1 MLLLLCLMN
10 LQWMKG
16 MRNLYFNFFLLSL
29 LFFSSVDKSFSED
42 EFPPLDLNKKQKT
55 IVDNALSSCG
65 DVNFEN
71 LLNARKEK
79 LGLNEPDK
87 TINRKKQLDNSLGI
101 EVSRSIETIY
111 TPEQSLA
118 NVKKILSSIKDDR
131 LYSAIAYYIIRDFAF
146 YENGLC
152 KSLKNHFDTY
162 KIYKEF
168 YLKTKNKELDPIYE
182 NENNLYFFYKN
193 SSNARKR
200 LLLAIQSKKRL
211 LEKEQFLLKNLKI
224 FTNYI

>member
-1 MLLLLCLMN
+1 
-10 LQWMKG
+10 MKC
-16 MRNLYFNFFLLSL
+16 MRNLYFNFFLLII

-42 EFPPLDLNKKQKT
+42 EFPPLDLNKKQKI
-55 IVDNALSSCG
+55 IVDNAISSCG

-71 LLNARKEK
+71 LLNVRKEK

-111 TPEQSLA
+111 TPEQSLV
-118 NVKKILSSIKDDR
+118 NVKKILSSIKDER
-131 LYSAIAYYIIRDFAF
+131 LYSAIAFYIIRDFAF

-162 KIYKEF
+162 KVYKDF

-182 NENNLYFFYKN
+182 NQNNLNFFYKN
-193 SSNARKR
+193 SSNARNR

-224 FTNYI
+224 FTKNYI

>member
-1 MLLLLCLMN
+1 
-10 LQWMKG
+10 
-16 MRNLYFNFFLLSL
+16 MRNLYFNFFLLIL

-42 EFPPLDLNKKQKT
+42 EFPPLDLNKEQKT

-65 DVNFEN
+65 DVNFDN
-71 LLNARKEK
+71 LLDVRKEK

-146 YENGLC
+146 YEHGLC

-162 KIYKEF
+162 KVYKEF

-182 NENNLYFFYKN
+182 NENNLNFFYKN
-193 SSNARKR
+193 SSSARNR

>member
-1 MLLLLCLMN
+1 
-10 LQWMKG
+10 MKC
-16 MRNLYFNFFLLSL
+16 MQNLYFNFFLLIL

-55 IVDNALSSCG
+55 IVDNAVSSCD

-79 LGLNEPDK
+79 LGLDEPDK
-87 TINRKKQLDNSLGI
+87 IINKKKQLDNSLGI

-118 NVKKILSSIKDDR
+118 NVKKILSSIHDDR

-162 KIYKEF
+162 KVYKEF

-182 NENNLYFFYKN
+182 NENNLNFFYKN
-193 SSNARKR
+193 SSSARKR

-211 LEKEQFLLKNLKI
+211 LEKEQFLLKNLEI